1 MTVQADLPS
10 IGAERQLSG
19 TLLPDMERRP
29 TAALADEHSVAVLP
43 E

>member
-29 TAALADEHSVAVLP
+29 TAALAEQPTRSVFS
-43 E
+43 